1 MTELTPNVDTRPE
14 TRPDTRRTLFLAQSS
29 SPVEAKTLEEWTAEQ
44 RTALVGQVVEIVA
57 VPFPRDRAGDE
68 ALGRS
73 LLAHVDSSDDPLLV
87 PIRVAW
93 LPKERDGQR
102 TARLIDVVVVGDP
115 RRPHRLA
122 QEMLSRRSPDRLQVV
137 TGGPA
142 LLSDLR
148 EAWEQT
154 DPDDLA
160 DRLSFARFVGRRATL
175 ALEREESHR
184 LGPHYKV
191 PRLVRE
197 EVAASAR
204 FRSGIR
210 RMAGE
215 VGEDEAAVAE
225 RAGKY
230 LDEMVTGFGSTQI
243 DITMQMGKMMYKRGY
258 DPQLDIDEAQ
268 VAKVRLALDR
278 HAGVVLPTH
287 RSNLDAGV
295 MPATFHEMCLPK
307 THTLAGIN
315 MAFWPL
321 APLMR
326 RSGVIY
332 IRRDTKD
339 DALYRWVLREYVGYL
354 VEKRFHLEWYIEG
367 GRSRTGKLLP
377 PKLGL
382 LTYVVD
388 AYREGRAD
396 DVMLIPASMTYDQL
410 QEVKDYTAEAHGSVK
425 KPENAAWF
433 LRYARS
439 LRGNYGKIYVRFG
452 EPVSLREALGPPAGL
467 DSPSRDQHRLALQK
481 LGFEVSWRINNV
493 TPITAISLISMALL
507 SADDQALTAPQL
519 AAALERFL
527 VFAEERG
534 LPLTDSARRLRS
546 DAGMRSA
553 LEALIDQN
561 VVVEAKGRYAVYAI
575 APGQHLSASF
585 YRNAVLH
592 FLLNAAIGELALVAA
607 SEAPQR
613 SRVEAF
619 WDAAM
624 WLRDTLKF
632 DFFFLEKDQFRADLA
647 AEMARTHTAWEHVL
661 TSSSDGAMTLLG
673 RRSPI
678 TGHTALRSFFE
689 AYHVVVRTVQW
700 RGIEALRDKKS
711 FLGDCEGLGRQYLMQ
726 RRISR
731 SEAVTRL
738 LFETGMQLVEN
749 RAHASIGGSSDGQPG
764 RSAAPI
770 DLLASEL
777 QAVLRRLGII
787 EQVARQRFAKTMD
800 ELRYTEST
808 G

>member
-1 MTELTPNVDTRPE
+1 MTDLTPNVDTRSK
-14 TRPDTRRTLFLAQSS
+14 TRPDTPRTLFLAQSS
-29 SPVEAKTLEEWTAEQ
+29 SPVEAKALEDWIDEQ
-44 RTALVGQVVEIVA
+44 RSALVGQVVELVA
-57 VPFPRDRAGDE
+57 LPFPRDRAGDE

-73 LLAHVDSSDDPLLV
+73 LLRHVDSSDDPLLV

-93 LPKERDGQR
+93 LPKERNGQR
-102 TARLIDVVVVGDP
+102 TARLVDVVVVGDP

-122 QEMLSRRSPDRLQVV
+122 QEVLSRRSPDRLQVV

-142 LLSDLR
+142 LLSELR

-154 DPDDLA
+154 DPDDLT
-160 DRLSFARFVGRRATL
+160 DRASFARFVGRRATL

-191 PRLVRE
+191 PRMVRE

-204 FRSGIR
+204 FRSGVR

-215 VGEDEAAVAE
+215 LGEDEAAVSE
-225 RAGKY
+225 RAGRY
-230 LDEMVTGFGSTQI
+230 LDEMVTGYGSTQI

-258 DPQLDIDEAQ
+258 DPELDIDEAQ
-268 VAKVRLALDR
+268 ATKVRLALEK

-295 MPATFHEMCLPK
+295 MPASFHEMCLPK

-339 DALYRWVLREYVGYL
+339 DALYRWVLREYIGYL

-467 DSPSRDQHRLALQK
+467 HSPPRDEHRLALQK

-493 TPITAISLISMALL
+493 TPITAISLISLALL
-507 SADDQALTAPQL
+507 GADGQALTARQL
-519 AAALERFL
+519 AAALEL
-527 VFAEERG
+527 CLGFAEQRG
-534 LPLTDSARRLRS
+534 LPLTDSARRLRT
-546 DAGMRSA
+546 DTGLRSA
-553 LEALIDQN
+553 LQALIDQN
-561 VVVEAKGRYAVYAI
+561 VVVEAKGRYSVYGI

-585 YRNAVLH
+585 YRNAVVH
-592 FLLNAAIGELALVAA
+592 FMLNAAIGELALVAA
-607 SEAPQR
+607 SEAPAP
-613 SRVEAF
+613 SRTEAF
-619 WDAAM
+619 WDAAIL
-624 WLRDTLKF
+624 LRDTLKF
-632 DFFFLEKDQFRADLA
+632 DFFFVEKEQFRHDLA
-647 AEMARTHTAWEHVL
+647 AEMARTDAAWEQIL
-661 TSSSDGAMTLLG
+661 ASNGDAAMTLLG
-673 RRSPI
+673 RRMPI
-678 TGHTALRSFFE
+678 SAHTALRSFFE

-700 RGIEALRDKKS
+700 RGIAAMRDKKP
-711 FLGDCEGLGRQYLMQ
+711 FLADCDGLARQYLMQ
-726 RRISR
+726 RRITR

-749 RAHASIGGSSDGQPG
+749 RAHLSLEGSSDEQ
-764 RSAAPI
+764 SDASTAAI
-770 DLLASEL
+770 DALGDEL
-777 QAVLRRLGII
+777 QTVLRRLDII
-787 EQVARQRFAKTMD
+787 EQVARQSLAKAMQ
-800 ELRYTEST
+800 ELGDTTPKR
-808 G
+808 